1 MYSLLSQTPS
11 LFVPTEMFQR
21 LVDCAMAGITIQHRE
36 ACKSILSFLSDVFD
50 LPNSSDG
57 GNYREFINIIVLQ
70 RGATLTRIMIAA
82 LTGALPSGRLE
93 EVCCKI
99 VWCFL
104 CSTSR
109 LWKGTNSYSPVL
121 SNV

>member
-1 MYSLLSQTPS
+1 MKTIFLFPLFYFTALKSNVVAKLL
-11 LFVPTEMFQR
+11 
-21 LVDCAMAGITIQHRE
+21 CYRE

-57 GNYREFINIIVLQ
+57 TNYREIINTIILQ

-99 VWCFL
+99 VSFCF
-104 CSTSR
+104 
-109 LWKGTNSYSPVL
+109 
-121 SNV
+121 